1 MDNSNFFNP
10 FNGGNT
16 RKNDASYS
24 IMAITTR
31 SVAIAKTYG
40 HFQPPIATPCGL
52 AYEAVQYNHGVGYYK
67 TGKNGAAATSITLVS
82 PGKTVVDATSLAI
95 IMYRSEK
102 TFSIDG
108 YSLVIDSNAMCPGE
122 SYQQITVYKK
132 NFTADSALDSL
143 TISQTENTHGDVNRL
158 DILNV
163 ILAGSNITLTLVDN
177 ALVAELPYLPPA
189 KTGKRRLYVMSSFY
203 AINDKPNNPIL
214 TLSATG
220 LNMQSDGF
228 NRLKVWYDYDP
239 TINITPILD
248 KDTTVSSDSYEMN
261 STVLLTFDI
270 DGTF

>member
-10 FNGGNT
+10 FNGGSL
-16 RKNDASYS
+16 KKSDVSYN
-24 IMAITTR
+24 IIPITDHP
-31 SVAIAKTYG
+31 VAIAKTYG
-40 HFQPPIATPCGL
+40 YFQPPIATPCGL
-52 AYEAVQYNHGVGYYK
+52 AYEAVWYNHGVGYYK
-67 TGKNGAAATSITLVS
+67 TGKNGAAATSVTLVS
-82 PGKTVVDATSLAI
+82 PGKTVVDAMSLAI

-108 YSLVIDSNAMCPGE
+108 YSLVADSNAMCPGE

-132 NFTADSALDSL
+132 DFTADSALDSL
-143 TISQTENTHGDVNRL
+143 TISQTENTHDDANRL

-203 AINDKPNNPIL
+203 AINDKPDNPML

-220 LNMQSDGF
+220 LDMQSDGF
-228 NRLKVWYDYDP
+228 NRLKVWYDYNP
-239 TINITPILD
+239 TISITPILD
-248 KDTTVSSDSYEMN
+248 KDTTVSSDSYETN
-261 STVLLTFDI
+261 SAVLLTFDI